1 MTSYLISSFVRF
13 PYISLNFL
21 THIFAV
27 LSWSSV
33 LEYIRNL
40 QKPTSRE
47 KNIEN
52 LDLESGV
59 GKKEIVVD
67 SVGEKADIISHDLD
81 YIDED
86 TSEVQLQV
94 KTWSSE

>member
-1 MTSYLISSFVRF
+1 VKLI
-13 PYISLNFL
+13 L
-21 THIFAV
+21 THVIAV

-40 QKPTSRE
+40 QKPNGRQ

-52 LDLESGV
+52 LDHESGV
-59 GKKEIVVD
+59 GEKEIVVD
-67 SVGEKADIISHDLD
+67 NVGEKADIISHDLD

-86 TSEVQLQV
+86 SSEVQLQV
-94 KTWSSE
+94 KY